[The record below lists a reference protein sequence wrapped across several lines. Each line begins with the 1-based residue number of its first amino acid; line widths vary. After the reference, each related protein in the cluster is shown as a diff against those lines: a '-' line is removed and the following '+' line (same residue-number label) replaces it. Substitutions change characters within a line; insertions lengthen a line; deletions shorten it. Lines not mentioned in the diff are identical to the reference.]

1 MFNKKTLAT
10 VLALAIFFITI
21 SFAQGLEENWN
32 DFLHYTKIGRLDLA
46 KVYAQA
52 VIDSNPDPVELL
64 EFSLK
69 NKQTTDVL
77 LMVSQNSENVELA
90 ELGAKL
96 ADIIEQGKYIKRA
109 EPGVIAEEVRRLT
122 SNSRGYVK
130 AVKRLKNAGEY
141 AIPFMIDA
149 IADDT
154 RKEELPNVVR
164 ALPEIGKDAI
174 RPLVAALQSQDVA
187 VKAEIIK
194 ALGKIGYPQSL
205 GYLKYVHEN
214 DSSQELK
221 DLAAQS
227 ISQID
232 PSASS
237 IPAADLFYRLGENYY
252 YHAESL
258 KPQEDADTA
267 NIWFW
272 DDDKRTLVKEIV
284 NRDVFYELTAMR
296 CCEWALKA
304 DPTFGRAIG
313 LWIAAYF
320 KAEDNSLQVPAY
332 FGDGHADAYTYATTA
347 GPEYLHQA
355 LDRALRDKNTFIAL
369 GTIEALAANAG
380 ESSLLYRLGIAQPL
394 VEALSFDNK
403 AVKYSAAIA
412 IAQAGPKTNFPES
425 KLIIDNLIQ
434 SLSDDPADPQLA
446 NQWAKIDYQLRAAM
460 VMAKL
465 AQTRNKVIDL
475 SAAQSALE
483 NATKSDR
490 PEIKILASQT
500 LAHFNSPSAQRAIAA
515 MALDESIDPKLR
527 IIAFNSLA
535 MAAKI
540 NASLLDDATVDV
552 IYELVSSKD
561 IDPELRA
568 AAASAYGALNLPSEK
583 VKTLILDQAKS

>member
-1 MFNKKTLAT
+1 MFHKKTLAI
-10 VLALAIFFITI
+10 VLALAIFFTTT
-21 SFAQGLEENWN
+21 SFAQELEENWN

-46 KVYAQA
+46 KAYAQA
-52 VIDSNPDPVELL
+52 VIDSNPDPVALL
-64 EFSLK
+64 DLSLK
-69 NKQTTDVL
+69 NKQTSDIL
-77 LMVSQNSENVELA
+77 LTVSKNSENAELA
-90 ELGAKL
+90 DLGTQL
-96 ADIIEQGKYIKRA
+96 SDIIEQGKYIKRA

-149 IADDT
+149 LADDN

-174 RPLVAALQSQDVA
+174 RPLAAAVQSQDVA
-187 VKAEIIK
+187 VKAEVIK

-227 ISQID
+227 INQID

-237 IPAADLFYRLGENYY
+237 IPAADLFYRLAENYY

-267 NIWFW
+267 NVWFW
-272 DDDKRTLVKEIV
+272 DADQMTLVKEVVSI
-284 NRDVFYELTAMR
+284 DVFYELMTMR

-304 DPTFGRAIG
+304 DSAFGRAIG

-320 KAEDNSLQVPAY
+320 KAEDNALQMPVY

-412 IAQAGPKTNFPES
+412 IAEAGPKINFPES
-425 KLIIDNLIQ
+425 KLIIDNLIM
-434 SLSDDPADPQLA
+434 SLNSDPADMQLA
-446 NQWAKIDYQLRAAM
+446 NQWARIDYQLRASM
-460 VMAKL
+460 VLAKL
-465 AQTRNKVIDL
+465 AQTRNKVVDL
-475 SAAQSALE
+475 TVAQGALE
-483 NATKSDR
+483 NVAKSDR
-490 PEIKILASQT
+490 PEIKILACQT
-500 LAHFNSPSAQRAIAA
+500 LAYFKSPSAQSAIAA
-515 MALDESIDPKLR
+515 VALDETEDPKLR
-527 IIAFNSLA
+527 IVAFNSLA
-535 MAAKI
+535 VAAKI
-540 NASLLDDATVDV
+540 NTSLLDDTTIDV
-552 IYELVSSKD
+552 IYKLVSAKD